1 MFVFRTFLAML
12 LALALASTPVFA
24 ARPIVD
30 LHSLDAYFALFAQD
44 SNVPW
49 KTTTVRLDTYSGT
62 PVDFAIYQVDPGD
75 VLTAGSNARP
85 RAIDTRGRKPVATF
99 RYSPP
104 GGYQFGSNEVALPLG
119 NRQGFFVV
127 EARRG
132 KVGEQVWINRT
143 RVGLLTKETPGQI
156 LLYGADLGSGRALAR
171 MRVQFVVGSKFVTR
185 LTDAHGIVTWD
196 RSPRPVFALAQ
207 WGKSY
212 AFVSLLPQA
221 PLPATIVGVRTQTA
235 VIHAGDSVNVV
246 GFARTRSGAVL
257 RVAKGEAA
265 ISLRKGGT
273 LVAQESVPIDAAGAF
288 VATLPVPA
296 SAAAGDYALLAQVDG
311 AVGSASVHVDADAN
325 GLSLQLASCESA
337 CDPKANVPVTITAS
351 RGDVPVHVEVVRSPH
366 VFVDY
371 TPTGTPWATSRWL
384 DVTVRTDAS
393 GHATVM
399 IPKPT
404 DGLASTYG
412 VRASS
417 GGATADTRIVVP
429 TGRAAIRLHLDRDRQ
444 TLGTPAAFDVYLNDV
459 GSGKPVGDALVTLR
473 LQHGTSVEEQKL
485 RVDAQGHARG
495 AFSSAQLGTNFIF
508 ASATVDGAVVMDA
521 NQIEMVPQATAEA
534 GGTGSGNVHI
544 VLDRSMYRDGE
555 EIRARGELAG
565 ARGDALFTLESALG
579 AQIAVVPSDGGAA
592 DAGLKAIDA
601 PGDMRVGAAFVRDGA
616 LDWTAVPLALDAPG
630 RPAVVP
636 LDLQRAGAVAKIPL
650 DQALSGPGTIAVRVS
665 RGEPSGSARFES
677 APALLAVGLAATQ
690 NSAPAGTTWHPWVDS
705 SGEHAQVLG
714 FVRRSLPPPDLTIA
728 QADSQTMSWSVER
741 SAGASVSVP
750 LPAQPGRYTISILK
764 MADDGRVTAAT
775 STIVI

>member
-1 MFVFRTFLAML
+1 MFAFRMFLATL
-12 LALALASTPVFA
+12 LVLAVAMAPAFA

-49 KTTTVRLDTYSGT
+49 KPATVRLDTYSGT
-62 PVDFAIYQVDPGD
+62 PVDFAIYKVDPGD

-85 RAIDTRGRKPVATF
+85 RAIDTRGRKPITTF

-104 GGYQFGSNEVALPLG
+104 GGYQFGSNEVPLPLG

-132 KVGEQVWINRT
+132 NVGEQVWINRT

-156 LLYGADLGSGRALAR
+156 LIYGADLGSGRALAR

-207 WGKSY
+207 WGQSY

-221 PLPATIVGVRTQTA
+221 PLPTTIVGVRTQTA
-235 VIHAGDSVNVV
+235 VVHAGEAVHVV
-246 GFARTRSGAVL
+246 GFVRARSGETFRA
-257 RVAKGEAA
+257 ATGEAA
-265 ISLRKGGT
+265 VSLRNGGT
-273 LVAQESVPIDAAGAF
+273 LIAQERVPLDAAGTF
-288 VATLPVPA
+288 TATMAVPPA
-296 SAAAGDYALLAQVDG
+296 AAAGDYALLAQADG

-337 CDPKANVPVTITAS
+337 CNPAVDVPVTITAS
-351 RGDVPVHVEVVRSPH
+351 RGDVPVRVVVVRSPH
-366 VFVDY
+366 VFVDH
-371 TPTGTPWATSRWL
+371 TPQGTPWATSRWL
-384 DVTVRTDAS
+384 DVTVRTDAN
-393 GHATVM
+393 GRATVM
-399 IPKPT
+399 IPNPT

-417 GGATADTRIVVP
+417 GGATADTRIIVP
-429 TGRAAIRLHLDRDRQ
+429 TARAAIRLHLDRHQQ
-444 TLGTPAAFDVYLNDV
+444 TLGTPVEFDVYLNDV
-459 GSGKPVGDALVTLR
+459 GSGKPVGGALVTVR
-473 LQHGTSVEEQKL
+473 LQHGTSVEEQRL
-485 RVDAQGHARG
+485 RLDAQGHARG
-495 AFSSAQLGTNFIF
+495 AFSSAQLGTNLIF
-508 ASATVDGAVVMDA
+508 ASATVGGAVAMDA
-521 NQIEMVPQATAEA
+521 NQVEMVPQATADA
-534 GGTGSGNVHI
+534 GGAGSGNVR
-544 VLDRSMYRDGE
+544 VTLDRSMYRRGE
-555 EIRARGELAG
+555 AIRARADLPG
-565 ARGDALFTLESALG
+565 ARGDVLFTLESALG

-592 DAGLKAIDA
+592 SARLTATDA
-601 PGDMRVGAAFVRDGA
+601 PGDMRIGAAFVRDGA
-616 LDWTAVPLALDAPG
+616 MDWTAVPLALDAPG
-630 RPAVVP
+630 RPAIVP
-636 LDLQRAGAVAKIPL
+636 LDLERSGATAKIL
-650 DQALSGPGTIAVRVS
+650 LRGALGGPGTIVVRVS

-705 SGEHAQVLG
+705 TGEHAQVLG

-728 QADSQTMSWSVER
+728 QADSQTMSWSV
-741 SAGASVSVP
+741 
-750 LPAQPGRYTISILK
+750 Q
-764 MADDGRVTAAT
+764 
-775 STIVI
+775 